1 MTRETILTL
10 AILLA
15 VFGAQAKSATVKYFA
30 DPEAMVARYAVK
42 ATPAK
47 NVEPTGRDYYW
58 RYDVTGI
65 SFGRE
70 GDEQCYDKLMGGVP
84 CDQASDD
91 LFSPYDRPMFDPGPA
106 TLPSSVTTPNG
117 PVTPAMPPVWSC
129 ICGGG
134 GGPHKPVT
142 HVDPVTPPPVPLPPA
157 LALLA
162 APLAALALM
171 RKSK

>member
-1 MTRETILTL
+1 MTDETILTL
-10 AILLA
+10 AVLLA
-15 VFGAQAKSATVKYFA
+15 VFGSQAKSATVKYFA

-70 GDEQCYDKLMGGVP
+70 GDEQCYDKLMGGVS
-84 CDQASDD
+84 CDQPSDD
-91 LFSPYDRPMFDPGPA
+91 LFAPYDRPLFDPGPM
-106 TLPSSVTTPNG
+106 TL
-117 PVTPAMPPVWSC
+117 PVTPVWPC
-129 ICGGG
+129 LCGGG
-134 GGPHKPVT
+134 SYTP
-142 HVDPVTPPPVPLPPA
+142 VDPVTPPPVPLPPA

-171 RKSK
+171 RKPK